1 MSQYQSRILQTLLA
15 QNACNPSQALASD
28 DLARQLGTTWPELR
42 PDVTYLNE
50 TGLLVFKT
58 RQIGTSLFHSLH
70 LTPKG
75 IAWLEGRLLDSTAPA
90 PVIASDYNLWN
101 IRTLLNEGFTDAE
114 LRRLCYDEPKFRPVY
129 DELAQGTGKA
139 KIIDHLLE
147 YAERKLQFDHLLA
160 LVRKLN
166 PDRYEKHQ
174 PYQNTDLP

>member
-15 QNACNPSQALASD
+15 QNACDPSQALASD
-28 DLARQLGTTWPELR
+28 DLAHQLGLAWAELR

-75 IAWLEGRLLDSTAPA
+75 IAWLEGRLLDPTAPA

-101 IRTLLNEGFTDAE
+101 IRTLLNEGFTDVE
-114 LRRLCYDEPKFRPVY
+114 LRRLCFDELDFKPVY
-129 DELAQGTGKA
+129 DKLAQTMGKDV
-139 KIIDHLLE
+139 IIDHLLE
-147 YAERKLQFDHLLA
+147 YSERKLLFDHLLS
-160 LVRKLN
+160 LVKELN
-166 PDRYEKHQ
+166 PTQYEKHQ
-174 PYQNTDLP
+174 PYQNTDLA